1 MPTYEYR
8 CENCQEQFEVIQ
20 PTYAR
25 AEDTACP
32 KCQAKKATRLMSM
45 FASKIVGTH
54 KPGFAEMKAYDM
66 LNERKDRFAKLPPL
80 TGKRASPP
88 PNMTF
93 ASGPDGTSSSSGDGS
108 GASSSS

>member
-8 CENCQEQFEVIQ
+8 CEACEEQFEAIQ

-45 FASKIVGTH
+45 FASTIKGTH

-66 LNERKDRFAKLPPL
+66 LNERKHKFAKLPPI
-80 TGKRASPP
+80 TGRRASPDA
-88 PNMTF
+88 NMTF
-93 ASGPDGTSSSSGDGS
+93 SDSEG
-108 GASSSS
+108 GAPEGAPSA

>member
-8 CENCQEQFEVIQ
+8 CDACQEQFEAIQ

-32 KCQAKKATRLMSM
+32 KCQAKQATRLMSM
-45 FASKIVGTH
+45 FASTIKGTH

-66 LNERKDRFAKLPPL
+66 LNERKDKFAKLPPL
-80 TGKRASPP
+80 TGKRATPEPNITSPGSDGA
-88 PNMTF
+88 
-93 ASGPDGTSSSSGDGS
+93 ASGGPG
-108 GASSSS
+108 GA

>member
-1 MPTYEYR
+1 MPNYEYR

-32 KCQAKKATRLMSM
+32 KCHAKRATRLMSM
-45 FASKIVGTH
+45 FASTIKGTH

-66 LNERKDRFAKLPPL
+66 LNERKDKFAKLPPL
-80 TGKRASPP
+80 TGQRATPA

-93 ASGPDGTSSSSGDGS
+93 SGQDGGASDGSSG
-108 GASSSS
+108 A